1 MFRPCLVCNTVSG
14 TVKGN
19 YSNTRSCLSTTDGPL
34 HCTAPTICYT
44 SRRCRGPSSTRSREP
59 FTLINQ
65 CPHHTTRAVF
75 AISYGDYPET
85 EPTCRAKLLPRNA
98 TTGSTVTAPEH
109 PIRSYPTG
117 KKAVPSKRLCR
128 QGSYMS
134 AYQPL
139 LQQHGQIWN
148 RNFRSISLCKL
159 RHGLWGVT
167 NPAAE
172 NT

>member
-34 HCTAPTICYT
+34 HCTAPTPAGGAEAPAQ
-44 SRRCRGPSSTRSREP
+44 RGAGSPSLQSISV
-59 FTLINQ
+59 
-65 CPHHTTRAVF
+65 HTTPPVQFLPSHMETILKPNPHAEQNF
-75 AISYGDYPET
+75 FPET
-85 EPTCRAKLLPRNA
+85 PLPGPR
-98 TTGSTVTAPEH
+98 SQPPEH